1 MDNLTNEQKEEF
13 HEAFSLFDYK
23 EEDKIESK
31 ELGTVLRSLGI
42 HTTDEEKILFIEKFS
57 KKGYISFQDFLEI
70 VVAKTAETSPEEE
83 LLEAFKL
90 FDNEKRGYITIKDFQ
105 NELALFNEIIDN
117 EDIVDICEFVKLDN
131 EEDKNKDEWIINFE
145 EAVEKYMTVVKPFIE
160 R

>member
-42 HTTDEEKILFIEKFS
+42 HTTVEEKVLFIEKFS
-57 KKGYISFQDFLEI
+57 KKGFISFQDFLEI
-70 VVAKTAETSPEEE
+70 VVAKTTETSPEEE

-90 FDNEKRGYITIKDFQ
+90 FDNEKRGYISLKDFQ
-105 NELALFNEIIDN
+105 NELALFNEVINN
-117 EDIVDICEFVKLDN
+117 EDIVDICEFVKVDN
-131 EEDKNKDEWIINFE
+131 EEN
-145 EAVEKYMTVVKPFIE
+145 

>member
-57 KKGYISFQDFLEI
+57 KKGFINFQDFLEI
-70 VVAKTAETSPEEE
+70 VVAKTAETTPEEE

-90 FDNEKRGYITIKDFQ
+90 FDNEKRGYTTQRAFQ
-105 NELALFNEIIDN
+105 EELALFSEVIDN
-117 EDIVDICEFVKLDN
+117 YDINDITDFLKIENEDEK
-131 EEDKNKDEWIINFE
+131 DKGEPIINFE
-145 EAVEKYMTVVKPFIE
+145 EAVEKYMAVVKPFLE
-160 R
+160 K